1 MAPRHASIERLM
13 ELLGKLPGV
22 GPKTAERFAYH
33 LLRIDREQALQLAR
47 AIDEVREAVRA
58 CSRCFSLDATDPCA
72 ICADP
77 ARDAR
82 RILVVEDPREVARF
96 EDAGYRGLYHVLQG
110 RVSQL
115 EGIGPDDLTT
125 KALLRRV
132 AEERPEEVCLATN
145 PDLEGEGT
153 AQLLAERL
161 LPLGVTVTRLARG
174 MPAGGTITQLSRS
187 ILADALEGRRPLV
200 PPRQA

>member
-1 MAPRHASIERLM
+1 MGQRHHSIERLM
-13 ELLGKLPGV
+13 ELLGRLPGV

-33 LLRIDREQALQLAR
+33 LLRIEHEQALQLSR
-47 AIDEVREAVRA
+47 AIADVRAAVRT
-58 CSRCFSLDATDPCA
+58 CSRCFQLDADDPCS

-77 ARDAR
+77 QRDPTC
-82 RILVVEDPREVARF
+82 ILVVEDPREVARF

-110 RVSQL
+110 RVSAT

-125 KALLRRV
+125 AALLRRV
-132 AEERPEEVCLATN
+132 RDERPQEVCLANN

-153 AQLLAERL
+153 AQLVAQALQA
-161 LPLGVTVTRLARG
+161 LPVRVTRLARG

-187 ILADALEGRRPLV
+187 ILADALEGRRPLA
-200 PPRQA
+200 PPP

>member
-1 MAPRHASIERLM
+1 MSQRHHSIERLM
-13 ELLGKLPGV
+13 ELLGHLPGV

-33 LLRIDREQALQLAR
+33 LLRIDEASALQLAKAIHDVR
-47 AIDEVREAVRA
+47 AAVRA
-58 CSRCFSLDATDPCA
+58 CSRCFSLDATDPCS

-77 ARDAR
+77 TRDAT

-110 RVSQL
+110 RVSQT

-125 KALLRRV
+125 AALLRRV
-132 AEERPEEVCLATN
+132 QTERPVEVCLANN

-153 AQLLAERL
+153 AQLVGERL
-161 LPLGVTVTRLARG
+161 LPLGVQVTRLARG
-174 MPAGGTITQLSRS
+174 MPAGGSITQLSRS
-187 ILADALEGRRPLV
+187 ILADALEGRRPLGT
-200 PPRQA
+200 A